1 MKYVTYSMQKEVF
14 TMREK
19 LNQVAEALKK
29 RRFDV
34 VVCDTREEAAAFVLG
49 DVPTGAQV
57 TVGGSMTIK
66 EMDLHTQ
73 LREKGHEVLWHWE
86 APPAE
91 RGALLHRAMNA
102 PVYLCSANAVTAD
115 GLIVQIDGT
124 GNRVAALCY
133 GPEIVYMIV
142 GRNKIV
148 EGGYQQAVRRI
159 KQVTCPKNAKRLNL
173 DTPCATGSCDVS
185 ACKRPMCNMILA
197 LEGAPNAKRTQIVLV
212 NEDLGF

>member
-1 MKYVTYSMQKEVF
+1 
-14 TMREK
+14 MREK
-19 LNQVAEALKK
+19 LEQVAAALKN
-29 RRFDV
+29 RRFDA
-34 VVCDTREEAAAFVLG
+34 VVCDTKEEAAAFILT
-49 DVPTGAQV
+49 DVPAGAQIA
-57 TVGGSMTIK
+57 VGGSMTIK

-91 RGALLHRAMNA
+91 RGALLHKAMNA
-102 PVYLCSANAVTAD
+102 PVYLCSANALTTD

-124 GNRVAALCY
+124 GNRVGALCY
-133 GPEIVYMIV
+133 GPQTVYMIV

-159 KQVTCPKNAKRLNL
+159 KQVACPKNAQRLNL
-173 DTPCATGSCDVS
+173 DTPCATNGCDVS
-185 ACKRPMCNMILA
+185 KCKNPMCNMILA
-197 LEGAPNAKRTQIVLV
+197 LEGAPGAKRTQIVLV

>member
-1 MKYVTYSMQKEVF
+1 
-14 TMREK
+14 MREK
-19 LNQVAEALKK
+19 LEQVAAALKK

-34 VVCDTREEAAAFVLG
+34 AVFD
-49 DVPTGAQV
+49 TGAQAV
-57 TVGGSMTIK
+57 AHILADLPAAQVVGMGGSKTLAQL
-66 EMDLHTQ
+66 DLRTALTTAGHTV
-73 LREKGHEVLWHWE
+73 HWHQGAPLSE
-86 APPAE
+86 APAI
-91 RGALLHRAMNA
+91 RRNAMCSK
-102 PVYLCSANAVTAD
+102 VYIASANAVTED

-133 GPEIVYMIV
+133 GPETVYMIV

-148 EGGYQQAVRRI
+148 QGGYQQAVRRI
-159 KQVTCPKNAKRLNL
+159 KQVACPLNAQRLNL

-197 LEGAPNAKRTQIVLV
+197 LEGAPGAKRTQVILI